1 MTRILET
8 KKKEAAILINFTQF
22 VLYLP
27 IVQNGTVSE
36 KLMSKRNKLDIVGK
50 RVKNGAYFMKEVM
63 SRNEWFESYY
73 DLYCVT

>member
-1 MTRILET
+1 M
-8 KKKEAAILINFTQF
+8 INFTQF

-27 IVQNGTVSE
+27 IVQNGMVSE
-36 KLMSKRNKLDIVGK
+36 KLMLSKRNKLDIVGK

-73 DLYCVT
+73 DLNCVM